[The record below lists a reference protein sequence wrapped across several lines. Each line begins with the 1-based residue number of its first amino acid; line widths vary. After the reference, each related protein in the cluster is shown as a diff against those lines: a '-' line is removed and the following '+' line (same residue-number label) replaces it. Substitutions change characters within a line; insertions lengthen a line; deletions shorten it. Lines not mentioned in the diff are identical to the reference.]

1 MIKKIIVSIL
11 CVYILIN
18 CVIPVQAENDALDLK
33 KDLKIIEKIDS
44 FVNENATQAKYA
56 IATIGPVSKKYSNVN
71 LLDGPTLKVIQI
83 NRNLNKRLIRSSIV
97 LPVLLI
103 KAKGLSF
110 TLTYKQDLKNNSKF
124 SYATLFGEA
133 IYDEEGNYVDM
144 TNETY
149 LYNKINKVSVE
160 NFTGYFIFFRTRV
173 FRFSPLTSSHRLMYP
188 AQFIFTGF
196 CDNVTEIPI

>member
-18 CVIPVQAENDALDLK
+18 CVIPVQAENDVLDLK

-44 FVNENATQAKYA
+44 FVNETQAKYA
-56 IATIGPVSKKYSNVN
+56 IATIGPVSKKYSDLN

-103 KAKGLSF
+103 NVKELSF
-110 TLTYKQDLKNNSKF
+110 TLTYIKDLKNNSKF

-133 IYDEEGNYVDM
+133 IYDEKGNYVDM

-149 LYNKINKVSVE
+149 LYNKINKISVE
-160 NFTGYFIFFRTRV
+160 NFTGYFIFFRTRA

-196 CDNVTEIPI
+196 CDNVSEIPI